1 MNGEPTSFMFSSSFM
16 VVYKTDYPYAISST
30 EDAFV
35 IPVKFKGQ
43 N

>member
-1 MNGEPTSFMFSSSFM
+1 MGEPTSSTFSSSFM
-16 VVYKTDYPYAISST
+16 VVYKTDHPHAISST
-30 EDAFV
+30 EDVFV